1 LVAHGSQE
9 WVKVFDIL
17 KVSVMKPF
25 LLLCK
30 MKKQLWITVV
40 LLSFSLALIIAC
52 NNTMETTKATIIERK
67 CNRDSLLTIT
77 YQYSVKGKQYIDS
90 IELGNKI
97 IQKDTLSL
105 FFSEQNPQKH
115 TLQMP

>member
-1 LVAHGSQE
+1 
-9 WVKVFDIL
+9 
-17 KVSVMKPF
+17 MKPF

-90 IELGNKI
+90 IELANKI

-115 TLQMP
+115 TLQMPSLQEFHVFLEKI